1 MVERYWNMMTDKK
14 FHIVYL
20 GLHYGKCVKIERW
33 INIILAVIS
42 TGSLGALLVTD
53 KAQKVWVII
62 LALAQIVTAA
72 KPYLPF
78 QYRMNE
84 IDKGLVALNMIYND
98 IEKEWNPIISGKYD
112 EATINQLYYDFSKQ
126 WEKAD
131 AEMLKNDCLPQK
143 AKLIEKANKEKNHY
157 FEVMFGGDNND

>member
-1 MVERYWNMMTDKK
+1 MAERYWNMMTDKK

-33 INIILAVIS
+33 LNIVLAVIS
-42 TGSLGALLVTD
+42 TGSLGALLFTD
-53 KAQKVWVII
+53 EAQKALIII

-78 QYRMNE
+78 QSRMNE
-84 IDKGLVALNMIYND
+84 IDKGLVALNLIYND
-98 IEKEWNPIISGKYD
+98 IEKEWNSIFNGEYD
-112 EATINQLYYDFSKQ
+112 EHTINQLYYDLSKR

-131 AEMLKNDCLPQK
+131 AEILKNDSLPQK
-143 AKLIEKANKEKNHY
+143 EKLILKADKEKNHY
-157 FEVMFGGDNND
+157 FEVMFGGR